1 MNNDRYADLSADEI
15 AQRLNNLESD
25 RAELEMALEKRR
37 QQSKKELAMEIREL
51 IASRGYEIAEILDYI
66 GSRKRSTARGKPS
79 RSYIRY
85 VDPANSENVYVRG
98 VLPKWM
104 KDQMAEQGLN
114 PKVKA
119 DREAFKEQHL
129 NKLDR

>member
-1 MNNDRYADLSADEI
+1 MSNDRYADLSADEI
-15 AQRLNNLESD
+15 AQRLNNLETD

-37 QQSKKELAMEIREL
+37 QQSKKELAMEIKEL
-51 IASRGYEIAEILDYI
+51 ITSRGYDVAEILEYI

-85 VDPANSENVYVRG
+85 VDPDNSNNVYVRG

-104 KDQMAEQGLN
+104 KDQMAEHGLN

-129 NKLDR
+129 NRLDR